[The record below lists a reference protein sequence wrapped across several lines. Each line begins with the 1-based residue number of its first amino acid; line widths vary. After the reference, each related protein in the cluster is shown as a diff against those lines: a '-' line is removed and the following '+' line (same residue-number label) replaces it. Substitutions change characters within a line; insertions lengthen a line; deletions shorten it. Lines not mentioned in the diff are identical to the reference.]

1 MTEITVQEIKKR
13 LDAGEKLH
21 IIDVREPE
29 EYTAYNIG
37 ATLLPLGK
45 VMSMEID
52 AIDHLKNEELI
63 VHCRSG
69 KRSLQACLFLE
80 SLGFTNVKN
89 VEGGILAWQ
98 SMEHLQ

>member
-80 SLGFTNVKN
+80 TLGFTNVKN

>member
-1 MTEITVQEIKKR
+1 MTEISVQEIKKR
-13 LDAGEKLH
+13 LDAGENLH

-52 AIDHLKNEELI
+52 AIDHLKNEELL

-80 SLGFTNVKN
+80 TLGFTNVKN

>member
-1 MTEITVQEIKKR
+1 MKEITVQEIKKR

-52 AIDHLKNEELI
+52 AIDHLKNEELL

-80 SLGFTNVKN
+80 TLGFTNVKN